1 MATAAATTSLAGR
14 WQRLGEK
21 PFVVCDTGHNAH
33 GFRYVAAQLAEL
45 LERHTALY
53 CVIGFARD
61 KEIDKVLQILPNKA
75 HYIFT
80 QAATPR
86 ALPADELAAKAAQ
99 AGLRGEVQPSVAE
112 AMARARELASEED
125 AIFVGGSN
133 YVVAEIL

>member
-1 MATAAATTSLAGR
+1 M
-14 WQRLGEK
+14 
-21 PFVVCDTGHNAH
+21 
-33 GFRYVAAQLAEL
+33 
-45 LERHTALY
+45 
-53 CVIGFARD
+53 IGFARD
-61 KEIDKVLQILPNKA
+61 KEIDKVLQMLPQGA

-99 AGLRGEVQPSVAE
+99 AGLRGEVQTSVAE